1 MLVIS
6 RKNGQKIMIN
16 DNIVI
21 TVVESRNGQCKLA
34 IDADRDVKIYREEI
48 YYQIKL
54 ANLVGKNTD
63 TSAVDSVSNMIKEDK
78 SQINKEI
85 KQTSEATE
93 IEIPENTKTKK
104 IIIKKQNSTNL

>member
-34 IDADRDVKIYREEI
+34 IEADKNVKIYREEI
-48 YYQIKL
+48 YYQVKL
-54 ANLVGKNTD
+54 ANLVGKNTNVN
-63 TSAVDSVSNMIKEDK
+63 SVDSVADLMKNEKLQLNDK
-78 SQINKEI
+78 VE
-85 KQTSEATE
+85 QTAEATE
-93 IEIPENTKTKK
+93 IIVDKPNKQQF
-104 IIIKKQNSTNL
+104 IIKKQTNKNS

>member
-21 TVVESRNGQCKLA
+21 TIVDSRNGQCKIA
-34 IDADRDVKIYREEI
+34 IEADKDVKIFREEI

-54 ANLVGKNTD
+54 ANLIGKNSD
-63 TSAVDSVSNMIKEDK
+63 VDSVNSVASLIKDNENTLNKDTKSASNNDI
-78 SQINKEI
+78 
-85 KQTSEATE
+85 E
-93 IEIPENTKTKK
+93 IESNENSKK
-104 IIIKKQNSTNL
+104 IIIKKQNDINK

>member
-21 TVVESRNGQCKLA
+21 TIVETRNGQCKIA
-34 IDADRDVKIYREEI
+34 IDADKDVKIYREEI

-54 ANLVGKNTD
+54 ANLVGKNTNVN
-63 TSAVDSVSNMIKEDK
+63 TVDSVADLMKNDK
-78 SQINKEI
+78 VKLNDQINT
-85 KQTSEATE
+85 TSEATE
-93 IEIPENTKTKK
+93 IELDTTQKTRN
-104 IIIKKQNSTNL
+104 IIIKKQQKSE